1 MKTIADIL
9 YKVHIIAVSGSTDV
23 VVSGVQIDS
32 RKVSHRSVFVAVKGV
47 AADGHKFIDKAIKL
61 GAVSIVCEDMPADQ
75 KEGVTFIQTSDSAE

>member
-9 YKVHIIAVSGSTDV
+9 YKVHIVAVSGSTDV

-47 AADGHKFIDKAIKL
+47 AADGHKFIDKAIEL
-61 GAVSIVCEDMPADQ
+61 GAVAIVC
-75 KEGVTFIQTSDSAE
+75 